1 MSKYIGIDYG
11 QKRIGLS
18 VTDDDKVFA
27 FPLKTVKKIDFFDF
41 SACMQNPIFTKFH
54 VSLNL

>member
-11 QKRIGLS
+11 HKKIGLS

-27 FPLKTVKKIDFFDF
+27 FPL
-41 SACMQNPIFTKFH
+41 CQNSDRQKQRITQLIIIKMRPMLCPAH
-54 VSLNL
+54 S

>member
-11 QKRIGLS
+11 QKRIGLA

-27 FPLKTVKKIDFFDF
+27 FPLNTVKKIDFFDKN
-41 SACMQNPIFTKFH
+41 S
-54 VSLNL
+54 S